1 MIDEFVE
8 SKLKDREFFDAVMPK
23 AMSFLQ
29 GKQVNRLRLYDLMS
43 MRLGHTTGKKMIYK
57 DIAKV
62 TLNLNNQ
69 QPVTTV
75 YCRMMYAKGLRLA
88 RRAINALGRSND

>member
-1 MIDEFVE
+1 MIDEYIE
-8 SKLKDREFFDAVMPK
+8 SKLQDRDFFDAVMPK
-23 AMSFLQ
+23 AVSFLQ
-29 GKQVNRLRLYDLMS
+29 SRSPVNKLRLYDLMS
-43 MRLGHTTGKKMIYK
+43 MRLGHTTGKKMLYK

-75 YCRMMYAKGLRLA
+75 YCAMMYRKGLRLA
-88 RRAINALGRSND
+88 RRAINALGKL